1 MCLSVCAQP
10 ISVGLINY
18 TVTFS
23 SVSDFIAHWRILITA
38 LLRSWYR
45 MRQKEALQGEIE
57 LKKRVKKKGER
68 AKKNG
73 KKNEQNTL
81 QTNAFYSSSKYC

>member
-1 MCLSVCAQP
+1 
-10 ISVGLINY
+10 
-18 TVTFS
+18 
-23 SVSDFIAHWRILITA
+23 
-38 LLRSWYR
+38 

>member
-45 MRQKEALQGEIE
+45 VRQKEALQREIE
-57 LKKRVKKKGER
+57 LNKESEKERRKSEKEWKKE
-68 AKKNG
+68 
-73 KKNEQNTL
+73 
-81 QTNAFYSSSKYC
+81 